1 MTSAGTAAFWDRKWQ
16 EHLTAR
22 RALGLPVDI
31 PRPAEYL
38 PSITP
43 REHEEQKKTR
53 ALDAFEHNFFAL

>member
-1 MTSAGTAAFWDRKWQ
+1 MRDQGTAAFWDRKWQ

-22 RALGLPVDI
+22 RELGLPVNI

-43 REHEEQKKTR
+43 REHEEQR
-53 ALDAFEHNFFAL
+53 QAREIERFERDFFAL